1 MDATPHA
8 STHLDD
14 ELDAVLIG
22 GREPGPVEIVAYD
35 PRWRARFE
43 AERRNIAAALGPL
56 ARRIEHIGSTSVP
69 DLAAKPIVDVLVE
82 VDDPAREEDYAGHLS
97 AAGYELRVREP
108 RHRMFRTPA
117 RDVHVHVWPSW
128 LQRGRRLPPAARLAA
143 DARRRPAS
151 LREREARARRTA
163 VARPQLLRRGQEPGD
178 RGDHGARPRLPV
190 ALKTITRL
198 NPTPSI
204 W

>member
-1 MDATPHA
+1 M
-8 STHLDD
+8 
-14 ELDAVLIG
+14 LIG
-22 GREPGPVEIVAYD
+22 GREPGTVEIVAYD

-43 AERRNIAAALGPL
+43 AERRHIAAALGPL

-117 RDVHVHVWPSW
+117 RDVHVHVWPS
-128 LQRGRRLPPAARLAA
+128 GCSEGGRLPPAARLAA

-163 VARPQLLRRGQEPGD
+163 WRDPNYYAEAKSPVIAEIMARARGSV
-178 RGDHGARPRLPV
+178 RP
-190 ALKTITRL
+190 
-198 NPTPSI
+198 
-204 W
+204 

>member
-1 MDATPHA
+1 MDAPPHA

-22 GREPGPVEIVAYD
+22 GREPGAVEIVAYD

-117 RDVHVHVWPSW
+117 RDVHVHVWPSGCSEGADYLLLRDW
-128 LQRGRRLPPAARLAA
+128 LRTHAE
-143 DARRRPAS
+143 RPAP

>member
-22 GREPGPVEIVAYD
+22 GREPGTVEIVAYD

-117 RDVHVHVWPSW
+117 RDVHVHVWPSR

-143 DARRRPAS
+143 DARRRPAP